1 LWAETYCLGSLR
13 VPEAPVSVDMAIVAA
28 LFAAIAGGAVLL
40 DRGLAP
46 RQPGPVKAL
55 AGPSVSD

>member
-1 LWAETYCLGSLR
+1 
-13 VPEAPVSVDMAIVAA
+13 MAIVAA

-40 DRGLAP
+40 DRALAP